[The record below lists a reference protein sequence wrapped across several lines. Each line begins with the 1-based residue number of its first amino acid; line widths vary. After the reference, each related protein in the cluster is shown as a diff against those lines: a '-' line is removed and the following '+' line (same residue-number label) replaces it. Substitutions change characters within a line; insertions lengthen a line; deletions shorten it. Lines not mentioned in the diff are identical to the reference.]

1 MVIALSAGDH
11 TYVGVSAY
19 CFLKPAVLLK
29 AKQAQIK
36 SFCEIFCEIRESG
49 EQSRR

>member
-29 AKQAQIK
+29 PNKHK
-36 SFCEIFCEIRESG
+36 
-49 EQSRR
+49 